1 MRVPR
6 KMKKAVKYVER
17 YSRPSASGFWLIP
30 YEGFWLIPYEGFVIK
45 GRCTKWKQKCINEA
59 RRERRKMLLE
69 EWQRYDG
76 IIFTH

>member
-17 YSRPSASGFWLIP
+17 YSRPSASGFWI
-30 YEGFWLIPYEGFVIK
+30 IPYEGFVIK
-45 GRCTKWKQKCINEA
+45 GRCTKWKQKCINEV

-69 EWQRYDG
+69 EWQHFNG
-76 IIFTH
+76 TILAH

>member
-17 YSRPSASGFWLIP
+17 YSRPSASGFWIIP
-30 YEGFWLIPYEGFVIK
+30 YEGFIIK

-69 EWQRYDG
+69 
-76 IIFTH
+76 

>member
-17 YSRPSASGFWLIP
+17 YSRHSASRFWIIP
-30 YEGFWLIPYEGFVIK
+30 YGEFVIK
-45 GRCTKWKQKCINEA
+45 GRCTKWKLKCINEVKREH
-59 RRERRKMLLE
+59 RRMLLE
-69 EWQRYDG
+69 AWQCYDG

>member
-17 YSRPSASGFWLIP
+17 YSRPSASGFWI
-30 YEGFWLIPYEGFVIK
+30 IPYEGFVIK

-69 EWQRYDG
+69 EWQRFDG
-76 IIFTH
+76 VILMH

>member
-17 YSRPSASGFWLIP
+17 YSRPSASGFWIIP
-30 YEGFWLIPYEGFVIK
+30 YEGFLVR
-45 GRCTKWKQKCINEA
+45 GRCTKWKQKLVNEA
-59 RRERRKMLLE
+59 RKERRKMLLE

-76 IIFTH
+76 AILMH

>member
-17 YSRPSASGFWLIP
+17 YSRPSASGFWIIS
-30 YEGFWLIPYEGFVIK
+30 YEEFVIK
-45 GRCTKWKQKCINEA
+45 GRCTKWKLKCINEVK
-59 RRERRKMLLE
+59 REHRKMLLE

-76 IIFTH
+76 IIFMH

>member
-17 YSRPSASGFWLIP
+17 YSRPSASGFWI
-30 YEGFWLIPYEGFVIK
+30 IPYEGFVIK
-45 GRCTKWKQKCINEA
+45 GRCTKWKQKRLNEVK
-59 RRERRKMLLE
+59 RENLKKLLE
-69 EWQRYDG
+69 KWQRYDG

>member
-1 MRVPR
+1 MRIPR

-17 YSRPSASGFWLIP
+17 YIRPSASGFWIIP
-30 YEGFWLIPYEGFVIK
+30 YEEFVVK

-69 EWQRYDG
+69 EWQHFNG
-76 IIFTH
+76 IILVH

>member
-17 YSRPSASGFWLIP
+17 YSRPSASGFWIIP
-30 YEGFWLIPYEGFVIK
+30 YEGFIIK
-45 GRCTKWKQKCINEA
+45 GRCTKWKQKCINEV

-69 EWQRYDG
+69 EWQRFYG
-76 IIFTH
+76 VILTH

>member
-6 KMKKAVKYVER
+6 KIKKAAKYVER
-17 YSRPSASGFWLIP
+17 YSRPSASGFWI
-30 YEGFWLIPYEGFVIK
+30 IPYEGFVIK

>member
-17 YSRPSASGFWLIP
+17 YSRPSASGFWI
-30 YEGFWLIPYEGFVIK
+30 IPYEGFVIK

-59 RRERRKMLLE
+59 IRERRKMLLE
-69 EWQRYDG
+69 NWQHFNG
-76 IIFTH
+76 TILAH

>member
-1 MRVPR
+1 MRIPR

-17 YSRPSASGFWLIP
+17 YSRPSASGYWI
-30 YEGFWLIPYEGFVIK
+30 IPYEGFVIK

-69 EWQRYDG
+69 EWQHLNG
-76 IIFTH
+76 TILAH

>member
-1 MRVPR
+1 MRIPR
-6 KMKKAVKYVER
+6 KIKKAVKYVER
-17 YSRPSASGFWLIP
+17 YIRPSASGFWIIP
-30 YEGFWLIPYEGFVIK
+30 YEEFVVK

>member
-6 KMKKAVKYVER
+6 KIKKAAKYVER
-17 YSRPSASGFWLIP
+17 YSRPSASGFWIIP
-30 YEGFWLIPYEGFVIK
+30 YEGFIIK

-69 EWQRYDG
+69 EWQHFNG
-76 IIFTH
+76 TILAH

>member
-17 YSRPSASGFWLIP
+17 YSRPSAS
-30 YEGFWLIPYEGFVIK
+30 GFWLIPYEGFVIK

-69 EWQRYDG
+69 EWQRFDG